1 LFFSSPVPLFLWTG
15 QPYFSADHAEVSHP
29 LNSDDFQTTLLHLFD
44 DQIDPR
50 ATLSSYLSDEVAVTP
65 EVVVAFIASKL
76 GSSQASQLGG
86 AFSTQHDQMKKLKTT
101 LAEARSSLTLP
112 FLYSN
117 SGKFS
122 SYLNDAVSAA
132 SPGASTL
139 SYALED
145 SCETALGNLQQHPDL
160 FSNNRLDLVTI
171 YFSDYQSQQVDDCV
185 SRLTDYVK
193 TQSSGKY
200 LALLSAEDSNVQ
212 IQTAFS
218 TVKEDVD
225 VPNWEMIDKPY
236 TSTQFNVKRTN
247 LMANSGNSTTGY
259 TGPQYI
265 TPAIMF
271 GILLGFCLL
280 FFLWTGISNIA
291 TIEAPVRFSHH
302 KLQLAKEY

>member
-1 LFFSSPVPLFLWTG
+1 
-15 QPYFSADHAEVSHP
+15 
-29 LNSDDFQTTLLHLFD
+29 
-44 DQIDPR
+44 
-50 ATLSSYLSDEVAVTP
+50 LSDEVAVTP

-76 GSSQASQLGG
+76 GSSQVSQLGG
-86 AFSTQHDQMKKLKTT
+86 AFSPQHDQMKKLKTT

-122 SYLNDAVSAA
+122 SHLNDAVSAA
-132 SPGASTL
+132 SPRASTL

-145 SCETALGNLQQHPDL
+145 SCETALGNLQQRSDL
-160 FSNNRLDLVTI
+160 FSNNRLDLITI

-185 SRLTDYVK
+185 SRVTDYVK
-193 TQSSGKY
+193 TQSNGKY

-218 TVKEDVD
+218 TVKPGSDI
-225 VPNWEMIDKPY
+225 PNWEMIDKPY
-236 TSTQFNVKRTN
+236 QTVQFNSKRTT
-247 LMANSGNSTTGY
+247 LMAKTSNSTGGY

-271 GILLGFCLL
+271 GILLGFSLV
-280 FFLWTGISNIA
+280 FFLWTGLSNIIA
-291 TIEAPVRFSHH
+291 IEAPVRFSHH
-302 KLQLAKEY
+302 KLQLSKEY